1 METTYFKTLQR
12 SVLESDHGEPL
23 ALAEKVLNM
32 GNPGFSRTVPEP
44 LISVPTWY
52 EAPWRLKGFKK
63 RVSCADACKD
73 LGIKCLHKG
82 AQAEVL

>member
-52 EAPWRLKGFKK
+52 EAPWRL
-63 RVSCADACKD
+63 
-73 LGIKCLHKG
+73 
-82 AQAEVL
+82 